1 MVREI
6 QPGESHLAAAAL
18 IELRTHFESVEA
30 LTARIEEQRSG
41 GYRIAASFE
50 GDEAAAVAGFRVVE
64 TTFAGR
70 MLYVDDLVA
79 RAAFRRHGHAHRVMA
94 WVEAEAQRLGCDQLH
109 LDSGVGAD
117 REDAHRFYFN
127 HGMRIASYHFAR
139 ALTSGE

>member
-1 MVREI
+1 VN
-6 QPGESHLAAAAL
+6 
-18 IELRTHFESVEA
+18 
-30 LTARIEEQRSG
+30 
-41 GYRIAASFE
+41 
-50 GDEAAAVAGFRVVE
+50 E

-79 RAAFRRHGHAHRVMA
+79 RAKFRRRGHADAVMA
-94 WVEAEAQRLGCDQLH
+94 WVEEEARRLRCDQLH

-139 ALTSGE
+139 VL